1 MDDLTKCHEVTL
13 LPSRSVWPMRSV
25 EMTKEVSSTSSSN
38 QSLRPPGLLDHGEQ
52 HSACK
57 VSIPEGFLEE
67 VAFQLNFAD
76 GITVQGEKRKV
87 RRLDA
92 EPVVCLGY
100 RKDRSSWDWGEQ
112 LMYHS
117 DNSAVKSVS
126 GRAGEGA
133 LRMEREARGEK
144 S

>member
-1 MDDLTKCHEVTL
+1 MQIAVIQVQPSGKGKKTYCGNIPAKILGRL
-13 LPSRSVWPMRSV
+13 LW
-25 EMTKEVSSTSSSN
+25 
-38 QSLRPPGLLDHGEQ
+38 GL
-52 HSACK
+52 
-57 VSIPEGFLEE
+57 
-67 VAFQLNFAD
+67 AFQLNFAD
-76 GITVQGEKRKV
+76 GVTVQGEKRKV

-133 LRMEREARGEK
+133 LRMEREARGVVCLQNGGSVE
-144 S
+144 SGE